1 MSQKFSLLEQTRQQL
16 RTEVEV
22 GRDYFEL
29 PEVYEAEIKSG
40 VRWEVLRY
48 GHKILDDHCPYKQG
62 QLTTIIGHTN
72 VGKTYLILYLLS
84 RLIVQGKRILIY
96 SAENRISQI
105 ARMLLRFVFQV
116 QDFNDAHFKWLREN
130 VMFIRHAKIFTYR
143 ELLEQISIADDIGF
157 LSDIAFIDP
166 YNSLRLDTK
175 GNSHEYHLEA
185 IEDLRIFTM
194 QTKKSIF
201 LNCHTVTEAQRQKP
215 NQDGETAIPIMSDV
229 EGGGKFPN
237 KSDDVWILH
246 RNLWHRNEEER
257 YVTLLGVGKV
267 RNTEGG
273 GKPTP
278 FHEPIRFR
286 FKKDWTGFS
295 NDADEVEK
303 YRPKSFDEPDW
314 TK

>member
-1 MSQKFSLLEQTRQQL
+1 MSLLEQTRKQL
-16 RTEVEV
+16 RSTLEP

-29 PEVYEAEIKSG
+29 PETYEAEIKSG
-40 VRWEVLRY
+40 VKWEILKY
-48 GHKILDDHCPYKQG
+48 GHQLLDEHCPYKQG

-84 RLIVQGKRILIY
+84 KLIHHKKILIY

-105 ARMLLRFVFQV
+105 ARMILRFVFGV
-116 QDFNDAHFKWLREN
+116 DTFNDAQFKWLRER
-130 VMFIRHAKIFTYR
+130 VLFIRHAKQFSYK
-143 ELLEQISIADDIGF
+143 ELLEQISIADDIEF
-157 LSDIAFIDP
+157 CPDIAFIDP
-166 YNSLRLDTK
+166 YNSLKLDTK

-215 NQDGETAIPIMSDV
+215 NQDGETPIPIMSDV

-237 KSDDVWILH
+237 KSDDVWVLH
-246 RNLWHRNEEER
+246 RHLWARNEEER
-257 YVTLLGVGKV
+257 YVTLLGIAKV

-286 FKKDWTGFS
+286 FKKDWTGFTQ
-295 NDADEVEK
+295 DADEIAKAPRAFSE
-303 YRPKSFDEPDW
+303 PQQEITPDW
-314 TK
+314 V